1 MMSTL
6 PSTFFNP
13 DLQVRTEPLAN
24 GQCCYVIDDALAE
37 PERLLAWA
45 SEQRMAFKAVDFSAY
60 PGRYLL
66 LPSVQNAA
74 IEAFFQQRMRP
85 LFDARRLM
93 SMHARLA
100 MVTLPPEAL
109 RPAQWICHSDHFGL
123 ESWQSI
129 QASVLYLFDDEAL
142 GGTGFYAPRLP
153 PEETSGLFRDA
164 IAMSGPQF
172 TERYG
177 IESGYLCESNP
188 YFQRIGGVRARW
200 NRMVF
205 YDGTILHTGD
215 IHHPERLSNDP
226 AHGRLTLNGFFTSR
240 RRSI

>member
-6 PSTFFNP
+6 PNTFFNP
-13 DLQVRTEPLAN
+13 DLHVRTEPLAN
-24 GQCCYVIDDALAE
+24 GQCCYVIDDVLAE
-37 PERLLAWA
+37 PERLLALA

-66 LPSVQNAA
+66 LPSALNAA
-74 IEAFFQQRMRP
+74 IEALFQQRMRP

-100 MVTLPPEAL
+100 MATLPPEAL

-123 ESWQSI
+123 ENWQSI

-142 GGTGFYAPRLP
+142 GGTGFYASRRSAT
-153 PEETSGLFRDA
+153 ETSALFADA
-164 IAMSGPQF
+164 IAMPGPQF

-177 IESGYLCESNP
+177 IEPGYLCDSNP
-188 YFQRIGGVRARW
+188 YFERVGGVRARW

-205 YDGTILHTGD
+205 YDGTILHTSD
-215 IHHPERLSNDP
+215 IPHPERLSDDP
-226 AHGRLTLNGFFTSR
+226 ASGRLTLNGFFTSR
-240 RRSI
+240 RHSV